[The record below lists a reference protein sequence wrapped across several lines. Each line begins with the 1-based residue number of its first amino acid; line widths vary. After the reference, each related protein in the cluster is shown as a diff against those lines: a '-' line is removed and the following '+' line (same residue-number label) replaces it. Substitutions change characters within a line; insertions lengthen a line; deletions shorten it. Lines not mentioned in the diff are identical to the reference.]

1 MHYTIKIEDS
11 NSVAKSIVSMLK
23 ELSREYEFMSV
34 HPEEGD
40 VEEDIA
46 NELDARYDFV
56 VKNPT
61 EGDSWEE
68 VKKRLL
74 SIQLS

>member
-1 MHYTIKIEDS
+1 
-11 NSVAKSIVSMLK
+11 MLK

-34 HPEEGD
+34 HPEEAH
-40 VEEDIA
+40 VEENIA

-56 VKNPT
+56 VKNPN

-68 VKKRLL
+68 EKKRLL
-74 SIQLS
+74 LLQIS